1 MRRVFVLVVAASL
14 AAPSAAFGAI
24 RITKVQYDSPG
35 TDYGSNSS
43 LNAEWVRIKNTGPKK
58 KSLDGWK
65 LRDKAGH
72 VYRFNDFRL
81 GAGKWVKV
89 HSGSGAHTK
98 YHLYQDSGAYIW
110 NNDGDTAKLKK
121 GKKVID
127 ECSWAGGESPNP
139 PAYC

>member
-1 MRRVFVLVVAASL
+1 MRKGIAAMLVTVGLLSTITSVA
-14 AAPSAAFGAI
+14 SAAV

-43 LNAEWVRIKNTGPKK
+43 LNAEWVRIKNTGSKK

-89 HSGSGAHTK
+89 HTGSGSDSK
-98 YHLYQDSGAYIW
+98 YHLYQDSALTSGTT
-110 NNDGDTAKLKK
+110 TAT
-121 GKKVID
+121 
-127 ECSWAGGESPNP
+127 P
-139 PAYC
+139 PS